1 MRKSAI
7 HVVLAAVVL
16 ICGTSSLLGWSQPCP
31 PPLPPI
37 VN

>member
-1 MRKSAI
+1 MRKSVI
-7 HVVLAAVVL
+7 NIVLAAVVL
-16 ICGTSSLLGWSQPCP
+16 FCGTSSLIGSQPCP